1 MKKQRILILML
12 LFAAYSTGYGQGL
25 SGTAAAF
32 VDVGIGA
39 RPLAMGGAYTALTQ
53 DASAV
58 FWNPAGLASLN
69 GRATEFSHVNQF
81 GIIPYNAF
89 SGAIS
94 FLDYHALGL
103 GVLASGDTQLRETTM
118 LLTYAL
124 NGDGLFPGLLS
135 RLQLGFS
142 LKYQYASYGQS
153 EFDPSAYP
161 LFSEQD
167 VLNAQNAFSSGTA
180 SGLGFDLGLGY
191 RLTERVQLGM
201 TWRNIANTIS
211 WQSNSENY
219 DESIPS
225 RMVFGLAFR
234 ANRELTVSVD
244 FDNSLAAGSPN
255 RLRVGTEK
263 RMFNYFALRGG
274 IGQTL
279 AANSSR
285 DYAVGMGLY
294 KRISGAMKTRLD
306 YAFQMHAIAN
316 THRFSFQ
323 LEF

>member
-1 MKKQRILILML
+1 MKKQINFLLVLLI
-12 LFAAYSTGYGQGL
+12 AASTSATGQGL
-25 SGTAAAF
+25 SGSAAAF

-39 RPLAMGGAYTALTQ
+39 RPLAMGGAYTALTR

-58 FWNPAGLASLN
+58 FWNPAGLALLS

-81 GIIPYNAF
+81 GLIPYNAF
-89 SGAIS
+89 SGAVS
-94 FLDYHALGL
+94 FLDYHAIGV
-103 GVLASGDTQLRETTM
+103 GVLASGDNQLRETTM

-135 RLQLGFS
+135 RLQIGFS

-153 EFDPSAYP
+153 EFDAGAYP

-167 VLNAQNAFSSGTA
+167 VLNAQNAFSSGNA

-201 TWRNIANTIS
+201 AWRNIANTIA
-211 WQSNSENY
+211 WESNSEQY
-219 DESIPS
+219 DESIPA

-244 FDNSLAAGSPN
+244 FDNSLNSGSPN

-263 RMFNYFALRGG
+263 MMFNYFALRGG